1 MSDKTFAVAMNKIV
15 SEAKAIKR
23 EEIEH
28 GIPMERRACVFGR
41 VRGVFIVL
49 FLVTAAFFAYIYRD
63 DMVSF
68 YAPNMDDQMEG
79 KASSAL
85 QNARQNAT
93 YRDKVVDDV
102 SK

>member
-1 MSDKTFAVAMNKIV
+1 MSNKTFAMALTKIV
-15 SEAKAIKR
+15 SEAEAIKR

-28 GIPMERRACVFGR
+28 GIPMERRARVFGR
-41 VRGVFIVL
+41 VRGVFVLL
-49 FLVTAAFFAYIYRD
+49 FLVTSAYFAYTYRE

-79 KASSAL
+79 KASNAL
-85 QNARQNAT
+85 QNAGQNAV